1 MTPTTNFGALLEDST
16 SWPNRS
22 SPYRRQSGIFCTPVS
37 VEVDCNHNRSFS
49 RSYSLLVIGFTIGSQ
64 DGDANE
70 TQDAPSTRAT
80 EIAPPTAATAADPSM
95 DDWLEAVCAPGTYGA
110 SSNVL
115 KNSIT
120 RPMSCRTPTRNGRA
134 PIISIGTY
142 DSNFLLKEDLHATNY
157 GHVATATLTDGRIV
171 IFALTRGVV
180 SPEYFLNP
188 LKEFGF
194 DVRIGI

>member
-1 MTPTTNFGALLEDST
+1 MPPTTNWEHYLTIPPAGQTDPRPTEGNRASST
-16 SWPNRS
+16 PPFPWKWIAIII
-22 SPYRRQSGIFCTPVS
+22 GVFLAATL
-37 VEVDCNHNRSFS
+37 
-49 RSYSLLVIGFTIGSQ
+49 LLVIGFTIGSQ
-64 DGDANE
+64 EGDANE
-70 TQDAPSTRAT
+70 TQVAPSTPAT
-80 EIAPPTAATAADPSM
+80 EADSSM

-120 RPMSCRTPTRNGRA
+120 RPMSCRTPARNGRA

-157 GHVATATLTDGRIV
+157 GHVATATLTDGRMV

-194 DVRIGI
+194 DVKIGI

>member
-1 MTPTTNFGALLEDST
+1 MPPTTILEDYLT
-16 SWPNRS
+16 IPPAGQTDPRPTEGNRES
-22 SPYRRQSGIFCTPVS
+22 SAPPFPWKWIAITIGVFLAAIL
-37 VEVDCNHNRSFS
+37 
-49 RSYSLLVIGFTIGSQ
+49 LLVIGFTIGSQ
-64 DGDANE
+64 DEDANE
-70 TQDAPSTRAT
+70 TQVAPSTPAT
-80 EIAPPTAATAADPSM
+80 EVAPSTPAEADSSM

-120 RPMSCRTPTRNGRA
+120 RPMSCRAPTRNGRA

-157 GHVATATLTDGRIV
+157 GHVATATLTDGRMI

-188 LKEFGF
+188 LTEFGF
-194 DVRIGI
+194 DVKIGI